1 MMNAGT
7 FEQRAQTDFIIGLM
21 LLGPFSMAVG
31 GRAHTVLFSEVT
43 LDRNH
48 ASILSERDARGRS
61 GPHVERI

>member
-31 GRAHTVLFSEVT
+31 GRADVVLCCYW
-43 LDRNH
+43 L
-48 ASILSERDARGRS
+48 AADA
-61 GPHVERI
+61 